1 MTSTTRPDATPA
13 AQSPARTLRYLFK
26 AMRPRQWTK
35 NLFVYAALLF
45 DAKLLDVPLFLK
57 TTAGFLIFCLLSS
70 AVYLINDLSD
80 MEADRA
86 HPTKRFRP
94 LASGRLSPRVAIVAT
109 VLFIA
114 VSLPASFALDWR
126 FGLIS
131 IGYLAL
137 QIAYTFVLKNIVL
150 VDVFCIAAGF
160 VLRVAAGV
168 VLVQAR
174 NFSPWLYLTVT
185 LLALFIAIGK
195 RRHELTLLQ
204 GKADSHRRILSQYN
218 LRLLDDMMG
227 LVTAATAVTYAFYT
241 FSAPNL
247 PPNHLMMLTIPFVL
261 YGIFRYQYLIH
272 VRGEGGSPDELLLRD
287 KPLIVDIV
295 LWGLTVFAVMYIV
308 PA

>member
-1 MTSTTRPDATPA
+1 MTTTPSETARA
-13 AQSPARTLRYLFK
+13 AQSPIRTLRYLFK

-35 NLFVYAALLF
+35 NLFIYAALLF
-45 DAKLLDVPLFLK
+45 DAKLLEPTPFLK
-57 TTAGFLIFCLLSS
+57 TTVGFLIFCLLSS
-70 AVYLINDLSD
+70 AVYLINDLGD

-109 VLFIA
+109 VVFVLLC
-114 VSLPASFALDWR
+114 LPAAFWLDWR
-126 FGLIS
+126 FGVIS
-131 IGYLAL
+131 AVYLAL
-137 QIAYTFVLKNIVL
+137 QIAYTYALKNMVL
-150 VDVFCIAAGF
+150 IDVFCIAAGF

-185 LLALFIAIGK
+185 LLALFIAVGK

-204 GKADSHRRILSQYN
+204 GKADSHRRILSEYN
-218 LRLLDDMMG
+218 LRLLDDMMS

-287 KPLIVDIV
+287 KPLLLDIV
-295 LWGLTVFAVMYIV
+295 LWGLTVFAVMYIL